1 MQAQVCLG
9 VGPIRR
15 CGVYRLAI
23 KIYPWLAAGMLLAAS
38 FTKVIAADVRVVRYS
53 KEDIQKKSER
63 DFIKPSSLS
72 EVIISKIKEIAV
84 TTTNRQNG
92 NNTALRDL
100 AASNKELTKR
110 EWTRKMATL
119 SYDPDQSRRQVNESL
134 MRQTLL
140 AQSQKAVEVTLKRE
154 FPIFERFRTG
164 LTFNLNYSKR
174 ELNSQKIRYGLIE
187 RDIIPNR
194 QPIPLAAYGSMDEL
208 DRAYATPAHVIYTI
222 DRIDQTEVHSV
233 FPDSDLANES
243 RVDQKFN
250 WDRLP
255 RAKVVLKIDGG
266 GHEGSINEASSQ
278 GLPIG
283 LRLKLVQSDGLIS
296 SQVIIGDASVEKTL
310 LTEVCLP
317 LPGGFK
323 ISQKFDH
330 RFSLSE
336 VVARSVL
343 EDKLNSQ
350 INLGYSRASQNIR
363 GEWLFVHNRVNYG
376 LSAESS
382 SGSSTADV
390 NSSSKSRF
398 ALAVNKNF

>member
-1 MQAQVCLG
+1 M
-9 VGPIRR
+9 
-15 CGVYRLAI
+15 YRLAI
-23 KIYPWLAAGMLLAAS
+23 KIYPWLAAGMLLSTS
-38 FTKVIAADVRVVRYS
+38 FTKLVAADVRVVRYS
-53 KEDIQKKSER
+53 KEEIQRKSER
-63 DFIKPSSLS
+63 DFIKPSSLG

-100 AASNKELTKR
+100 AATNKELTKR
-110 EWTRKMATL
+110 EWTRQMATL
-119 SYDPDQSRRQVNESL
+119 SYDPDQRRSQVNESL

-140 AQSQKAVEVTLKRE
+140 AQSQKAAEVALKKE

-174 ELNSQKIRYGLIE
+174 ELDSKKIRYGLIE

-208 DRAYATPAHVIYTI
+208 DRAYATPAQVIYTI
-222 DRIDQTEVHSV
+222 DRLDQSEIRSV
-233 FPDSDLANES
+233 FPDSDLANDGVGD
-243 RVDQKFN
+243 RKFN

-255 RAKVVLKIDGG
+255 RANVVVKIDGG
-266 GHEGSINEASSQ
+266 GQEGSINEASSQ
-278 GLPIG
+278 GIPMG
-283 LRLKLVQSDGLIS
+283 LRLKLIQSDGLIS
-296 SQVIIGDASVEKTL
+296 SQVIIGNKSVEKTL
-310 LTEVCLP
+310 LTEICLP

-323 ISQKFDH
+323 ISQKLDH
-330 RFSLSE
+330 RLSLSE
-336 VVARSVL
+336 VVARSVF

-350 INLGYSRASQNIR
+350 INLAYSRASQNIR
-363 GEWLFVHNRVNYG
+363 GEWLFVHNHVNYG

-382 SGSSTADV
+382 SGSNTSEV

-398 ALAVNKNF
+398 AIAVNKNF